1 MTLSQ
6 SRAPGPLPQPHF
18 EQGRPMT
25 IAGLRERYT
34 QASLHG
40 IPALWERL
48 VAFGRVPGRLGS
60 VDYAAVFLQ
69 PDGCDYVA
77 GFEVADSDG
86 LPKEFTCVKIPSRTY
101 AVFVHDGHVATVRN
115 TFDAIMRTW
124 LPASGLQIA
133 NTADAHVYV
142 LERYGEGFDPRSGTG
157 DIQLWVPVTDVY
169 N

>member
-6 SRAPGPLPQPHF
+6 SRASETLAQPHF
-18 EQGRPMT
+18 EEGRPMT
-25 IAGLRERYT
+25 IAGLREHYT
-34 QASLHG
+34 QASLDG
-40 IPALWERL
+40 IPALWQRL
-48 VAFGRVPGRLGS
+48 VAFGRVPGRLGR

-77 GFEVADSDG
+77 GFEVADSAG

-101 AVFVHDGHVATVRN
+101 AVFFHDGHVATLRK
-115 TFDAIMRTW
+115 TFDAIVRTW

-133 NTADAHVYV
+133 NTADARVYV
-142 LERYGEGFDPRSGTG
+142 LERYGEGFDPRSGMG